1 MDKLR
6 EWGFPVVLIVAWMVA
21 AAYTVSLLIGPREQA
36 TGKTT
41 AAASI
46 RRNEDRS
53 IGGLPP
59 NEMAV
64 YERHWI

>member
-36 TGKTT
+36 TPQDANGP
-41 AAASI
+41 AIADSNVPAS
-46 RRNEDRS
+46 
-53 IGGLPP
+53 
-59 NEMAV
+59 
-64 YERHWI
+64 